1 MTKGLFITATGTDA
15 GKTYL
20 TGLMIKKM
28 RESGYTAGYYKA
40 ALSGAERK
48 GGALIPGDAD
58 HVKRTAGLTEPFS
71 QMVSYIYETAV
82 SPHLAAE
89 IEGPL
94 ISEEK
99 VLEDYKK
106 ACLKYDYITVEG
118 SGGIICP
125 IRREKPQLML
135 TDLIK
140 AMNLGVLIVAPA
152 QLGTINSTILTIEY
166 ARTKGIPVRGVMLNY
181 FHPSDRMEEDN
192 KRFIEE
198 YTGVPVLAC
207 VKELEQ
213 DLPMDGKLLAELYR

>member
-82 SPHLAAE
+82 
-89 IEGPL
+89 
-94 ISEEK
+94 
-99 VLEDYKK
+99 
-106 ACLKYDYITVEG
+106 
-118 SGGIICP
+118 
-125 IRREKPQLML
+125 
-135 TDLIK
+135 
-140 AMNLGVLIVAPA
+140 
-152 QLGTINSTILTIEY
+152 
-166 ARTKGIPVRGVMLNY
+166 
-181 FHPSDRMEEDN
+181 
-192 KRFIEE
+192 
-198 YTGVPVLAC
+198 
-207 VKELEQ
+207 
-213 DLPMDGKLLAELYR
+213 